1 MGDFYDKS
9 LREIIELAASSKPTP
24 GGGSVSAVVA
34 NFGLAMIAMVC
45 RLTAGNVKDQD
56 LGRQVNEIL
65 DSINNLM
72 PRLEKL
78 VYEDM
83 LAFDRYMAAAR
94 LPKITDSEI
103 KARQEAI
110 QKALKIATDIPLETA
125 RVCLEGLR
133 LADKLAGIGN
143 RLVIS
148 DVGVGAAL
156 TEAAISG
163 VLLSAEIN
171 MSMIT
176 DQKYVKKMAARKE
189 VITAEASQLKAKVL
203 DIVQERIRPI

>member
-24 GGGSVSAVVA
+24 GGGSVSAMVA

-45 RLTAGNVKDQD
+45 RLTAGNVKDQE

-103 KARQEAI
+103 KARKEGI
-110 QKALKIATDIPLETA
+110 QKALKSATDIPLETA

-203 DIVQERIRPI
+203 DIVHERIRPV